1 MRVLPAYKL
10 WVKFVD
16 GLEGTVDLSK
26 LVTSEKAGVFA
37 QLRDTVAFNQ
47 AYLDHGAVT
56 WSGEIDLA
64 PDAMHSEIK
73 QHGTWVIPA

>member
-16 GLEGTVDLSK
+16 DLEGIVDLSE
-26 LVTSEKAGVFA
+26 LVTSENAGVFS

-56 WSGEIDLA
+56 WPGEIDLA